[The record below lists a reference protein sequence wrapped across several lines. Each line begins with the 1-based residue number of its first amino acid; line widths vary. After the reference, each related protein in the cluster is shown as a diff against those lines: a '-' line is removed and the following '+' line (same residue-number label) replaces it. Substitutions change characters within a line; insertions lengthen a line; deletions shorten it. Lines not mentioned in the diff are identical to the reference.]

1 MKLQYDSLGF
11 CFLRTIDA
19 LNEALNL
26 LLTWRG
32 TCPAAINTSQSLG
45 QIPITESGDD
55 PLMCLTLDPQALPF
69 ALDPYSRKDF
79 TKSATSQVSPGT
91 GAGPRPSG
99 SFLLLTEGVHRFL
112 IGREALLLM
121 GFPIHQLRLKGTSE
135 RAP

>member
-1 MKLQYDSLGF
+1 
-11 CFLRTIDA
+11 
-19 LNEALNL
+19 
-26 LLTWRG
+26 
-32 TCPAAINTSQSLG
+32 
-45 QIPITESGDD
+45 
-55 PLMCLTLDPQALPF
+55 MCLTLDPQALPF